1 MDGDRSSIHPPRM
14 DERVW
19 WRGVAGLR
27 RLGPGP
33 AKTRRMHQD
42 SVIQPGT
49 VPDPNATGA
58 PEGLPPV
65 PVGTPGREAR
75 EREAAFRRGE
85 LRGRRNGG
93 AEPPRDPY
101 TGLAPAGVAHRA
113 FAALAENVRDFAIF
127 LMDPDGIITFW
138 GEGARL
144 IKWWT
149 KEQAEGAHLRLL
161 YPDGGGE
168 DGTAEAHLEEAARTG
183 EYTGEGQR
191 IRGDGSTFWAGVS
204 LTALRDTEGVLIGFA
219 KVTRDQTAR
228 RAADAVLK
236 AARDD
241 AEEARRQAEEA
252 NRAKSLFLATMSHEI
267 RTPINAVMG
276 YVDLLDLELAG
287 PLTELQRSQLGRI
300 RSSNMHLL
308 GIIDEVLDFSRL
320 EAGRVAV
327 GRRAG
332 RLAAPVE
339 AALQMVY
346 LQADARG
353 VELSDSVSGLA
364 ADVPYWGDEDRVRQI
379 LVILLSNAVKFTP
392 AEGRITVSAGTAE
405 QPPADAQLQGP
416 GPWVY
421 VRVEDTGPGIPPE
434 RMAAIFEPFE
444 QADMTLTRQHGGTG
458 LGLTIAKRL
467 AVLMDGD
474 LTVRSDPGLGS
485 VFFLWLPAAA
495 EQAADSILSRS
506 DRMDAPGPKLLQ
518 EVRDALLVEL
528 ERVLHVYVARL
539 RSDAR
544 TPSAHVLSE
553 AELEDH
559 LATFLSDL
567 AATFS
572 SLDLAAGG
580 DGEAVRDGTAIQ
592 RTVSERHGSQRRR
605 LGWSEDEIRREF
617 QILREEVEAAVRR
630 RLREARRE
638 ELDDA
643 LNGLMTFIA
652 AAEGISLAS
661 HAQTVP

>member
-1 MDGDRSSIHPPRM
+1 MDSPGGTEPIIAIHP
-14 DERVW
+14 
-19 WRGVAGLR
+19 
-27 RLGPGP
+27 
-33 AKTRRMHQD
+33 TRRDAGNAAEHW
-42 SVIQPGT
+42 PGFCKFPAAMDMDQT
-49 VPDPNATGA
+49 LRPGAEPDPNASGA

-65 PVGTPGREAR
+65 PVGTPGREAA

-85 LRGRRNGG
+85 LALQCHTDG
-93 AEPPRDPY
+93 ARANRDPH
-101 TGLAPAGVAHRA
+101 TGLASAAVAQRA
-113 FAALAENVRDFAIF
+113 FAAFAENVRDFAIF

-149 KEQAEGAHLRLL
+149 REQAEGAHLRML
-161 YPDGGGE
+161 YPDGGSE
-168 DGTAEAHLEEAARTG
+168 DGTAEDHLLEAAQTG

-191 IRGDGSTFWAGVS
+191 IRSDGSTFWAGVG
-204 LTALRDTEGVLIGFA
+204 LTALRDTDGTLLGFA
-219 KVTRDQTAR
+219 KVTRDLTAM
-228 RAADAVLK
+228 RAAEAALK
-236 AARDD
+236 AARDE
-241 AEEARRQAEEA
+241 AEEARMQAEEA

-287 PLTELQRSQLGRI
+287 PLTEQQRGQLGRI
-300 RSSNMHLL
+300 RTSNMHLL

-320 EAGRVAV
+320 EAGRVSVAKRV
-327 GRRAG
+327 G

-339 AALQMVY
+339 AALQMIY
-346 LQADARG
+346 MQAEIKG
-353 VELSDSVSGLA
+353 VALSDSVSGLA

-379 LVILLSNAVKFTP
+379 LVVLLSNAVKFTP
-392 AEGRITVSAGTAE
+392 ARGRITVSAGTAE
-405 QPPADAQLQGP
+405 RPPSDAQLQGP

-421 VRVEDTGPGIPPE
+421 TRVEDTGPGIDPA

-467 AVLMDGD
+467 AILMGGD
-474 LTVRSDPGLGS
+474 LTVRSQPGLGS

-495 EQAADSILSRS
+495 EEGAESTLSRS
-506 DRMDAPGPKLLQ
+506 GRMDLPGPRLLPD
-518 EVRDALLVEL
+518 VRDAILAEL

-539 RSDAR
+539 RCDPG
-544 TPSAHVLSE
+544 TPTAHGLSE

-572 SLDLAAGG
+572 AVDLAAGG
-580 DGEAVRDGTAIQ
+580 DAGALRDGTAIQ
-592 RTVSERHGSQRRR
+592 RTVAERHGSQRLR
-605 LGWSEDEIRREF
+605 LGWAEDEIHREF
-617 QILREEVEAAVRR
+617 EILREEVSAAIQRRIHRPRRDEVMEALDAVVAFINTAERISVAAYHR
-630 RLREARRE
+630 AE
-638 ELDDA
+638 E
-643 LNGLMTFIA
+643 
-652 AAEGISLAS
+652 
-661 HAQTVP
+661 

>member
-1 MDGDRSSIHPPRM
+1 MQL
-14 DERVW
+14 DET
-19 WRGVAGLR
+19 
-27 RLGPGP
+27 
-33 AKTRRMHQD
+33 TRRGD
-42 SVIQPGT
+42 A
-49 VPDPNATGA
+49 PDPNATGA
-58 PEGLPPV
+58 GEALPTSEP
-65 PVGTPGREAR
+65 GAPGREEH
-75 EREAAFRRGE
+75 ERRAAFRRAQ
-85 LRGRRNGG
+85 LRAGG
-93 AEPPRDPY
+93 DGTPLRDPY
-101 TGLAPAGVAHRA
+101 TGVSVPGLAERA
-113 FAALAENVRDFAIF
+113 FAALAENTRDFAIF

-149 KEQAEGAHLRLL
+149 RDQAEGGHLRLL
-161 YPDGGGE
+161 YPDGGSE
-168 DGTAEAHLEEAARTG
+168 DGTAEAHLEEAAATG

-191 IRGDGSTFWAGVS
+191 IRSDGSTFWAGVS

-219 KVTRDQTAR
+219 KVTRDLTAR
-228 RAADAVLK
+228 RAADAAVN
-236 AARDD
+236 AAREE

-287 PLTELQRSQLGRI
+287 PLTEQQRSQLGRI

-320 EAGRVAV
+320 EAGRITLAH
-327 GRRAG
+327 RAG
-332 RLAAPVE
+332 RLVAPVE
-339 AALQMVY
+339 AALQMVAM
-346 LQADARG
+346 QAQSKEVA
-353 VELSDSVSGLA
+353 LSDSVSGFA

-379 LVILLSNAVKFTP
+379 LVVLLSNAVKFTP
-392 AEGRITVSAGTAE
+392 SRGRITVSAGTAE
-405 QPPADAQLQGP
+405 TPSPDAQLQGP

-434 RMAAIFEPFE
+434 RLAAIFEPFE

-467 AVLMDGD
+467 AMVMGGD
-474 LTVRSDPGLGS
+474 LTVRSDPGVGS

-495 EQAADSILSRS
+495 EEAMETSLSRS
-506 DRMDAPGPKLLQ
+506 DRMDGPGPRLLQ
-518 EVRDALLVEL
+518 DVRDALLVEL
-528 ERVLHVYVARL
+528 ERILHAYVARL
-539 RSDAR
+539 RSDGG
-544 TPSAHVLSE
+544 TPSAHALTE

-572 SLDLAAGG
+572 ALDLAAGG
-580 DGEAVRDGTAIQ
+580 SGADVRDGAAIQ

-605 LGWSEDEIRREF
+605 LGWSEEEIRREF
-617 QILREEVEAAVRR
+617 EILREE
-630 RLREARRE
+630 
-638 ELDDA
+638 
-643 LNGLMTFIA
+643 IA
-652 AAEGISLAS
+652 AAIRRRIHRPRMEEVSEGLNAVTTFVAAAERISLEAYEN
-661 HAQTVP
+661 AAD